1 MKHAKVSA
9 LRELRRSFPVRDTRG
24 DQQAHIATTRTLT
37 TRKVIIGDFM
47 EFVHV
52 KGTKK
57 KGVVLLYALSTCGWC
72 AKTKELL
79 TSMGVDFSYL
89 YVDLLPRPEMEKVF
103 LEVKRF
109 NPQCT
114 FPTTVIDGKKAIV
127 GFREEQLKEAFR

>member
-1 MKHAKVSA
+1 
-9 LRELRRSFPVRDTRG
+9 
-24 DQQAHIATTRTLT
+24 
-37 TRKVIIGDFM
+37 M

-57 KGVVLLYALSTCGWC
+57 KGEVILYALSTCGWC

-103 LEVKRF
+103 DEVKRF
-109 NPQCT
+109 NPKCS
-114 FPTTVIDGKKAIV
+114 FPTVVINGKKCIV
-127 GFREEQLKEAFR
+127 GFMEEQLKEALQ